1 MPWNSQGGGGPW
13 GSGGGGP
20 WGAGGGGGGRGGGPW
35 GRGGGGGGPSG
46 PQGPDFEEL
55 LRRGQDRIKRLFP
68 GGGGSRGLLVIV
80 AVAIAIWFAT
90 GFYTVEPEEQGVVL
104 RFGEFS
110 ETTNPGLNYHLPFP
124 IERVIKVPVATVR
137 RVEIGYRSAGDGG
150 RAVGARAVEDE
161 SLMLTGDENIID
173 VNFIVQWQVGNAA
186 DFAFNIR
193 NPDST
198 VKNAAESAMRE
209 VIGQTRIAYALAEGR
224 DQVALGAQEVLQG
237 MLDDYGSGIV
247 VTDLL
252 MQRAD
257 PPQAVIDDYRDVQR
271 ARADQ
276 ERLEHEA
283 RAYANRIVPEAR
295 GQAEQLV
302 QNARAYREQ
311 VVARAE
317 GAAQRFI
324 SVYKEYEVAKDV
336 TRERMYLE
344 TMERIFQNMDKII
357 VDSAQEGGN
366 GVVPYLPLTEI
377 QKRLDRGATGDGK

>member
-1 MPWNSQGGGGPW
+1 MPWNNQGGGGPW
-13 GSGGGGP
+13 GSGGGGGGP
-20 WGAGGGGGGRGGGPW
+20 WGSGGGGGGRGNSPW
-35 GRGGGGGGPSG
+35 GRGSGGGGSG
-46 PQGPDFEEL
+46 PQGPDLEEMV
-55 LRRGQDRIKRLFP
+55 RRGQERLKGLFP
-68 GGGGSRGLLVIV
+68 GGGGGRGLLLV
-80 AVAIAIWFAT
+80 AVVAVAIWFAT

-104 RFGEFS
+104 RFGDFA

-137 RVEIGYRSAGDGG
+137 RVEIGYRSPGDGG
-150 RAVGARAVEDE
+150 RAVGSRNVDDE

-173 VNFIVQWQVGNAA
+173 VNFVVQWQVGNAA

-209 VIGQTRIAYALAEGR
+209 VIGQTKIAVALAEGR
-224 DQVALGAQEVLQG
+224 DQVALQAKEVLQT
-237 MLDDYGSGIV
+237 MLDEYGSGIV

-252 MQRAD
+252 LQRAD

-276 ERLEHEA
+276 ERLENEA

-295 GQAEQLV
+295 GQAEQIV
-302 QNARAYREQ
+302 QDARAYREQ

-317 GAAQRFI
+317 GAAERFN
-324 SVYKEYEVAKDV
+324 SVYAAYEQAKDV
-336 TRERMYLE
+336 TRKRMYLE
-344 TMERIFQNMDKII
+344 MMEKVLNGMNKII
-357 VDSAQEGGN
+357 VEGAQEGN

-377 QKRLDRGATGDGK
+377 QKQLGRDTGSRQ